1 MGEGRGQAKCVQG
14 GGGGG
19 GWVGGGGE
27 SRECF
32 KVAYEP
38 EKKNVFGQQNL
49 TTFLFLYKRSYYTAI
64 CYCV

>member
-1 MGEGRGQAKCVQG
+1 MGEGRGQAKCVQ
-14 GGGGG
+14 
-19 GWVGGGGE
+19 GGGGE